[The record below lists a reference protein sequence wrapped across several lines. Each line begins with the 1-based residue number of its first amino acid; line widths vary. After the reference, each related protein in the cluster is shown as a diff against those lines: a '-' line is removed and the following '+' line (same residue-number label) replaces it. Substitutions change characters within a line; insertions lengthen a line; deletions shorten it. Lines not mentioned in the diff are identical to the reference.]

1 VSVQGR
7 LVLALGSGFGLLS
20 VALAIGLFAVA
31 DGIRDRGAADTIA
44 VTGSAKRKIAS
55 DFVIWEASVSA
66 QGFDPAPAAAQ
77 LERWFDRLL
86 AALRRSGIRDEE
98 LVVRPI
104 TTETLFGQNGE
115 TAGYNLTRALQ
126 VRSGRIDVVVAAIEG
141 SGRLLAAGIPIS
153 AGQPQFVYT
162 KLAELRPALSA
173 EATKDAIVRAEA
185 IVAVTGDEL
194 GALREVRVAPFLVT
208 APGSTDVS
216 DLGIYD
222 TSTREKEVTAVVNA
236 TFAVK

>member
-20 VALAIGLFAVA
+20 VALAIGLFALA

-86 AALRRSGIRDEE
+86 AALRSGIRDEE

-104 TTETLFGQNGE
+104 TTETLFGQ
-115 TAGYNLTRALQ
+115 THL
-126 VRSGRIDVVVAAIEG
+126 
-141 SGRLLAAGIPIS
+141 
-153 AGQPQFVYT
+153 
-162 KLAELRPALSA
+162 
-173 EATKDAIVRAEA
+173 
-185 IVAVTGDEL
+185 
-194 GALREVRVAPFLVT
+194 
-208 APGSTDVS
+208 
-216 DLGIYD
+216 
-222 TSTREKEVTAVVNA
+222 
-236 TFAVK
+236 